1 MLRIFA
7 VITVFF
13 LSFSAFSQEKIQWL
27 GIEKAFENQSKQ
39 PRFMFID
46 LYTDWC
52 GWCKVMDRS
61 TFVED
66 TVSKFF
72 KNRYYNVKFN
82 AESTDTFRIMGNQFK
97 YMEEY
102 RMNELALSLFN
113 GQSASFPS
121 FVVLGPGLEYLGIIQ
136 GYQKSDE
143 FIGNLVMIEQRYIEM
158 LEKKKLEEAEKSK
171 K

>member
-1 MLRIFA
+1 MVRFIAIVAIFL
-7 VITVFF
+7 I
-13 LSFSAFSQEKIQWL
+13 SISAFSQEKIQWL
-27 GIEKAFENQSKQ
+27 GVEKAFENHSKQ

-66 TVSKFF
+66 TVAKFF

-82 AESTDTFRIMGNQFK
+82 AESTDTLRILGNQFK
-97 YMEEY
+97 FVEEY

-121 FVVLGPGLEYLGIIQ
+121 FVVLGPGLEYLSIIQ

-143 FIGNLVMIEQRYIEM
+143 FIGNLVMIEQRYIDM
-158 LEKKKLEEAEKSK
+158 IEKKKLEEAEKSK

>member
-1 MLRIFA
+1 MSRSIAIL
-7 VITVFF
+7 VFF
-13 LSFSAFSQEKIQWL
+13 LISFSTYSQEKVQWM

-66 TVSKFF
+66 TVAKFF

-97 YMEEY
+97 YVEEY

-143 FIGNLVMIEQRYIEM
+143 FIANLVMIEQRYIEM

>member
-1 MLRIFA
+1 
-7 VITVFF
+7 
-13 LSFSAFSQEKIQWL
+13 
-27 GIEKAFENQSKQ
+27 
-39 PRFMFID
+39 MFID

-143 FIGNLVMIEQRYIEM
+143 FLGNLVMIEQRYIEM